1 MFRTPMS
8 LDRTHRTLTIAV
20 GALIAAAFFALSA
33 SPQLGL
39 FRNTMVG
46 LLAAVLLVCW
56 AMSPR
61 ALVVDSG
68 ELRIERR
75 AWRPVRIP
83 LTTLASAAPLDGVG
97 LGTIRIFGVGGF
109 FGSYGLFYNAA
120 LGRFRMYATRRGQAM
135 IVRRK
140 ADGLPLVITP
150 DDVEGSIRSIRAIC
164 PAHPAY
170 R

>member
-20 GALIAAAFFALSA
+20 GAIIAASFFALSA

-46 LLAAVLLVCW
+46 LLAGVLIVCW

-83 LTTLASAAPLDGVG
+83 LAAVASAAPLEGVG
-97 LGTIRIFGVGGF
+97 LGTVRVFGVGGF
-109 FGSYGLFYNAA
+109 FGSYGLFYNTV
-120 LGRFRMYATRRGQAM
+120 LGRFRMYATRRGQAV
-135 IVRRK
+135 IVRRR
-140 ADGLPLVITP
+140 ADELPLVITP
-150 DDVEGSIRSIRAIC
+150 DDVEGSIRAIG
-164 PAHPAY
+164 PTQPK
-170 R
+170 

>member
-1 MFRTPMS
+1 MFRSPMS

-20 GALIAAAFFALSA
+20 GAIVAASFVALSA
-33 SPQLGL
+33 GPQLGL

-46 LLAAVLLVCW
+46 LLALVLLVCW

-61 ALVVDSG
+61 ALVVESG

-83 LTTLASAAPLDGVG
+83 LAAVASAAPLEGVG
-97 LGTIRIFGVGGF
+97 LGTIRVFGVGGF
-109 FGSYGLFYNAA
+109 FGSYGLFYNTV

-140 ADGLPLVITP
+140 ADELPLVITP
-150 DDVEGSIRSIRAIC
+150 DDVQGSIRAIG
-164 PAHPAY
+164 PAQP
-170 R
+170 